1 MRLDLLS
8 SSVPHLGWTPS
19 KGKCKLLLS
28 DLKVPALYYR
38 WCNPVFQAVC
48 FPAGWIIDVCDSVTW
63 AQASHG
69 SSLCIRTVSHAG
81 GAPKRKKYFISVRQ
95 FYFKR
100 YVSLMPIHA
109 FVTSPFVS
117 FPLQLHP
124 HLNYCHP
131 LPVHQMPSDFSSF
144 PQRLTAK
151 PILPSA
157 LQLPDIPR
165 PCDNLFQL
173 FSSVLQI
180 LNPSFPTYSLSI
192 CPKCK
197 FSFLLCVFS
206 SELLLPV
213 PLPAP
218 AC

>member
-1 MRLDLLS
+1 MLAGHQRGRNISFQSGNFILKVCLAHANTCICHIAFCVFSPPATSPPQLLPPSSCAPDAIGLFLLS
-8 SSVPHLGWTPS
+8 STPD
-19 KGKCKLLLS
+19 C
-28 DLKVPALYYR
+28 
-38 WCNPVFQAVC
+38 Q
-48 FPAGWIIDVCDSVTW
+48 T
-63 AQASHG
+63 
-69 SSLCIRTVSHAG
+69 
-81 GAPKRKKYFISVRQ
+81 
-95 FYFKR
+95 
-100 YVSLMPIHA
+100 
-109 FVTSPFVS
+109 
-117 FPLQLHP
+117 
-124 HLNYCHP
+124 
-131 LPVHQMPSDFSSF
+131 
-144 PQRLTAK
+144 
-151 PILPSA
+151 SA